1 MIMYLLFNVEASV
14 DMHFGGWYTMCT
26 TPYILH
32 IHEAIDAETRQKVDK
47 VKPKDSVFLHKVNI
61 TWSCL
66 LFLLGGLKCKN
77 RVTFF
82 SSILRIFS

>member
-14 DMHFGGWYTMCT
+14 DMHFGGCYTMCT

-47 VKPKDSVFLHKVNI
+47 VKPKVWFKSSLYSVFLNKVNI
-61 TWSCL
+61 QPTKTNL
-66 LFLLGGLKCKN
+66 A
-77 RVTFF
+77 
-82 SSILRIFS
+82 